1 MRNET
6 MTLGFEEFCDF
17 VRDNILS
24 LMPEDRK
31 RTVRIMDVDKNNG
44 IKRKGIS
51 ITGEEGNIS
60 PTIYLEGFYEDFA
73 SRLCSAVEKGVLIP
87 LTDKYS
93 AETVT
98 LEAETCVSVCT
109 SDEISTYTDVRHYAD
124 RTLVTLLRR
133 SQSWQRTE
141 AVSHHRKEVSWLL
154 CGLPK
159 LSPEV
164 KKAAKTAGVMP
175 PDGFYAT
182 DGKTVLYR
190 CFFKEGDG
198 AGLRR
203 SAEKRFISE
212 YAFDRRGDITQNR

>member
-1 MRNET
+1 MRYEMKLLRKKYKQENGKIFFCT
-6 MTLGFEEFCDF
+6 VKYPVFSLEEESD
-17 VRDNILS
+17 
-24 LMPEDRK
+24 
-31 RTVRIMDVDKNNG
+31 G
-44 IKRKGIS
+44 AG
-51 ITGEEGNIS
+51 
-60 PTIYLEGFYEDFA
+60 LEQICGFYEDFA
-73 SRLCSAVEKGVLIP
+73 SRLCSAVEKGVLLP

-133 SQSWQRTE
+133 SQSWQRKE